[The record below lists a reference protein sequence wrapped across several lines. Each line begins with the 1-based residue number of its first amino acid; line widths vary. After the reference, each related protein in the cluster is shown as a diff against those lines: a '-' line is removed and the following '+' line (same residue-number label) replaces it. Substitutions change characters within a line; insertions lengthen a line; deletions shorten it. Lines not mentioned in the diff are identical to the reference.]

1 MNSQDNG
8 THNLRIDSPNP
19 SKKILPLTPV
29 GGLMAW
35 QHHALKSLFATEPI
49 LVTDD
54 DHMSRTFYRAL
65 LQQQFGFEMLDTYD
79 APQALD
85 ICRTQPVSLVIS
97 CLLKPPGMD
106 GFELAEQLKSNPA
119 TRRIP
124 LLFIS
129 GSPHAEELILRAGA
143 DAFLA
148 KPCHPYEILNK
159 IWLLLRERVL

>member
-1 MNSQDNG
+1 MASQTENTTQIRG
-8 THNLRIDSPNP
+8 ETHIPGKSMLGP
-19 SKKILPLTPV
+19 TPG
-29 GGLMAW
+29 GGLAAW
-35 QHHALKSLFATEPI
+35 QHQALKSLTATEPI

-65 LQQQFGFEMLDTYD
+65 LQQQFGFQIIDTYD
-79 APQALD
+79 AAKAVD

-106 GFELAEQLKSNPA
+106 GFEMAEHLKSHSA

-129 GSPHAEELILRAGA
+129 GSPHAQDLILRAGA

-148 KPCHPYEILNK
+148 KPCHPYEILHQ
-159 IWLLLRERVL
+159 IWTLLRPRVL